1 MLEENDKKGSTEMC
15 SSLILMKKLS
25 QSSMTRQVIANKLT
39 NFSETVEFHA
49 ELLYMN
55 NQILKRES
63 SSSNLDFILP
73 LTISSKFSKID
84 DIVLLQVKILN
95 CSHLSIKTLKW
106 AFFGCEILEDPN
118 TPLTLRTGQIHHMSF
133 IVNKIQPPSR
143 LQLIYSSALKFHEK
157 KMHIDPVI
165 DRKMKEQQFIL
176 EHAFFVEEFAV
187 LHLQEPVVFGKEC
200 EAVVSLLN
208 GKSAKLRVEKSLG
221 WKVLS
226 NDIQEFVNTCRISM
240 IPIKAGNLTVP
251 EIIVWVGEKNI
262 KVDGPQSVF
271 VLPIIKNNK

>member
-1 MLEENDKKGSTEMC
+1 MC
-15 SSLILMKKLS
+15 SSIILTKKICE
-25 QSSMTRQVIANKLT
+25 SSMSRQVIANKLT

-49 ELLYMN
+49 ELLYMDS
-55 NQILKRES
+55 LTPKREP

-73 LTISSKFSKID
+73 LMISSKFSKID
-84 DIVLLQVKILN
+84 DTVLLQIKILN

-106 AFFGCEILEDPN
+106 TFNGCYIVEDPN
-118 TPLTLRTGQIHHMSF
+118 VPLTLRTGQIHHMSF
-133 IVNKIQPPSR
+133 IINKMRPPCQF
-143 LQLIYSSALKFHEK
+143 LLTYSSALKFHEK

-165 DRKMKEQQFIL
+165 DRKMKEQQFLL
-176 EHAFFVEEFAV
+176 EHIFFVEEFAV
-187 LHLQEPVVFGKEC
+187 LNLMEPVVFGKEC

-208 GKSAKLRVEKSLG
+208 GKSAKLKVEKSPV

-226 NDIQEFVNTCRISM
+226 CETLEFVNTCKISL
-240 IPIKAGNLTVP
+240 IPIKAGNLPVP

-271 VLPIIKNNK
+271 VLPIIKNK